1 MGVIQVTKVTPSSH
15 SPKSA
20 SDFSLPLT
28 FLDIFWFKFP
38 PVERLF
44 FYRLPDI
51 NHNFFNS
58 EVLPKLKTSL
68 SLTLLHFLPLAG
80 NLTWPSPDAAK
91 PFIRYTPNDGVSF
104 TVAESNEDFDRLSGS
119 QTYEA
124 NESHHL
130 VPPLKV
136 SDDTASIIALQVTLF
151 LNKGFCIGITTHHTV
166 LDGKST
172 AMFVKAWAHTCRQ
185 GEKGNSSSSLP
196 IEYTPFFDRS
206 VIKDPS
212 GLDILYLNQWLA
224 FTASSDSRS
233 LKVPQNLGVVPH
245 DLVRATFQLTR
256 ENIKILREM
265 VVSKWDKSKPPIHL
279 STFVLTLAYTT
290 TCMVKARGGET
301 DRNIVWGFAAD
312 YRSRLDPPVPE
323 NYFGNCV
330 GPRWQAVRARDFM
343 DENGLNFAVEKL
355 TDEIKDLEKGQV
367 LEGAENKMS
376 SVLDLVKEST
386 GSVQLIGV
394 AGSPRFNVY
403 ESNFGWGKP
412 EKVEIV
418 SIDRTGAISLA
429 ESADG
434 SGGVEIGLALMKHE
448 MEIFASFF
456 IHGCS

>member
-1 MGVIQVTKVTPSSH
+1 MRVLEVTKVTPSSH
-15 SPKSA
+15 SPKSDA
-20 SDFSLPLT
+20 DFSLPLT
-28 FLDIFWFKFP
+28 FLDTFWFKFP
-38 PVERLF
+38 SVERLF

-51 NHNFFNS
+51 THNFFNS
-58 EVLPKLKTSL
+58 EILPKLKTSL
-68 SLTLLHFLPLAG
+68 SHTLLHFLPLAG
-80 NLTWPSPDAAK
+80 NLTWPSPDVAK
-91 PFIRYTPNDGVSF
+91 PIIRYTPNDGVSF
-104 TVAESNEDFDRLSGS
+104 TVADSNGDFDRLSGH

-130 VPPLKV
+130 IPPLKV
-136 SDDTASIIALQVTLF
+136 SDDAASIIALQVTLF

-185 GEKGNSSSSLP
+185 GEKGNSSPSFP

-233 LKVPQNLGVVPH
+233 LKVPQNLGVIPH

-256 ENIKILREM
+256 EKIEILREM
-265 VVSKWDKSKPPIHL
+265 VVSEWDKSKPPVHL

-290 TCMVKARGGET
+290 TCIVKARGGES
-301 DRNIVWGFAAD
+301 DRNVLLGFTAD

-343 DENGLNFAVEKL
+343 DKNGLAFAVKKL
-355 TDEIKDLEKGQV
+355 SDEIKDMEKSQV
-367 LEGAENKMS
+367 LAGAENKLS
-376 SVLDLVKEST
+376 SILELAKESA
-386 GSVQLIGV
+386 GSLQCISV
-394 AGSPRFNVY
+394 AGSARFKVY
-403 ESNFGWGKP
+403 ESDFGWGKP
-412 EKVEIV
+412 KKVEIA

-434 SGGVEIGLALMKHE
+434 GGGVEIGLALMKRE
-448 MEIFASFF
+448 MEIFASLF